1 MGAGLATALRR
12 RAVRI
17 RPEGLAEVEALD
29 WARMEAVARWEA
41 APSPVTRREMRA
53 ARRAYL
59 RANQAA
65 LGHAVTDARAARA

>member
-1 MGAGLATALRR
+1 M
-12 RAVRI
+12 
-17 RPEGLAEVEALD
+17 EALD
-29 WARMEAVARWEA
+29 RARMEAFARWEA
-41 APSPVTRREMRA
+41 APSPEARREMRA